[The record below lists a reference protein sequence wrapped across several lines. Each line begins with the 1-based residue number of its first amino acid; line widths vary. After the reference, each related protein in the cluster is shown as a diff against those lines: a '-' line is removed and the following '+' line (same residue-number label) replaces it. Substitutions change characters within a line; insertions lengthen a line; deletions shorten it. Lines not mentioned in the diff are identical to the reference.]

1 MPPAPIEQRRSD
13 DTSPRLRGIT
23 VPEGSPHMPQLIRSY
38 VHAVEKVG
46 RIVGLFAMYLVFVM
60 LGILLYSSFTKAF
73 TLPAAWTL
81 EMAQFVMTAYYMLGG
96 AYSMQQNAHVRMD
109 VAYTHWTPRTKA
121 IVDSLTVLFLIAYL
135 VMLLA
140 GGISSTMY
148 AFEYSEKSYSAWAPY
163 MAPIKIVMV
172 IGITLMLLQAIAT
185 LFRDVADARGK
196 PI

>member
-1 MPPAPIEQRRSD
+1 
-13 DTSPRLRGIT
+13 
-23 VPEGSPHMPQLIRSY
+23 MPQVIRSY
-38 VHAVEKVG
+38 VHTVEKVG

-60 LGILLYSSFTKAF
+60 LAILLYSSFTKAF
-73 TLPAAWTL
+73 TLPAAWTF

-109 VAYTHWTPRTKA
+109 VAYTHWSPRTKA
-121 IVDSLTVLFLIAYL
+121 VVDSFTILFLIAYL

-140 GGISSTMY
+140 GGISSTIY

-163 MAPIKIVMV
+163 MAPIKVVMV

-185 LFRDVADARGK
+185 LFRDIADARGK